1 MSEADSN
8 QTAISLKSR
17 ARIAILVVA
26 FLGWFFGGVQIS
38 ITNLAMRS
46 SAIDLMDEV
55 GWIDSVRF
63 AELTVASGSG
73 TLDDEDR
80 LQLDSWNGKVT
91 QWYAWFQC
99 AFLFGAALGG
109 FLFGRLGDSIGRT
122 RALAVS
128 ILCFSALTGAACF
141 AQNPVQLL
149 LLRFLAC
156 LGIGGTWPNGVSLV
170 SEAWR
175 DTARPI
181 VASAI
186 GMAGNLGIF
195 GMSTLAAHVEVTPE
209 SWRWVMIVG
218 ATPVVLAAV
227 IWRFIPESPNWLASR
242 RTAGSEP
249 KAKTPTRSIEIFSTS
264 YRGITF
270 IGIALATI
278 PLIGGW
284 GSANWMIPWADE
296 AGAMS
301 ENSNPFLKAH
311 VGQARAIT
319 SIIGSLLGGWLA
331 CTIGRRTCYFLT
343 SLGALLVAQYAFWF
357 TTPIDRDFLIWV
369 AVLGFFNG
377 VYFGWLPFFLP
388 ELFPTRLRA
397 TGTGV
402 TFNFGRILTAITI
415 FLTGAMFNLFQGDY
429 AQIGRVTSLIFLLG
443 LIVIPFAPDT
453 SKRDL
458 TL

>member
-1 MSEADSN
+1 M
-8 QTAISLKSR
+8 SR
-17 ARIAILVVA
+17 ARFAILVVA

-46 SAIDLMDEV
+46 AAISLMGDA
-55 GWIDSVRF
+55 GWIDSGRF
-63 AELTVASGSG
+63 NDLTVASGSG
-73 TLDDEDR
+73 TLSEDDR
-80 LQLDSWNGKVT
+80 AQLDSWNGKVT

-99 AFLFGAALGG
+99 AFLFGAATGG
-109 FLFGRLGDSIGRT
+109 FLFGRLGDLYGRT
-122 RALAVS
+122 RALACS

-141 AQNPVQLL
+141 AQDPVQLL
-149 LLRFLAC
+149 VLRFLAC
-156 LGIGGTWPNGVSLV
+156 LGIGGTWPNGVALV

-175 DTARPI
+175 DTHRPL
-181 VASAI
+181 VSSVI
-186 GMAGNLGIF
+186 GMSANLGIF
-195 GMSTLAAHVEVTPE
+195 AMSTLAAHSEVTPE

-218 ATPVVLAAV
+218 ASPVVLAVV

-242 RTAGSEP
+242 QDKDSEP
-249 KAKTPTRSIEIFSTS
+249 KAKSGKTSFEIFSTP
-264 YRGITF
+264 YRGITL

-284 GSANWMIPWADE
+284 GSANWMVPWADE
-296 AGAMS
+296 IGAMS
-301 ENSNPFLKAH
+301 EDSNPFLKAH

-331 CTIGRRTCYFLT
+331 ITIGRRTCYFLN
-343 SLGALLVAQYAFWF
+343 SLGALTVAQYAFWF
-357 TTPIDRDFLIWV
+357 TTPNDPDFLVWV

-388 ELFPTRLRA
+388 ELFPTRIRA
-397 TGTGV
+397 TGAGV

-415 FLTGAMFNLFQGDY
+415 FLTGAMYNLFQGDY
-429 AQIGRVTSLIFLLG
+429 AQIGRATSLIFLLG
-443 LIVIPFAPDT
+443 MIVILFAPDT